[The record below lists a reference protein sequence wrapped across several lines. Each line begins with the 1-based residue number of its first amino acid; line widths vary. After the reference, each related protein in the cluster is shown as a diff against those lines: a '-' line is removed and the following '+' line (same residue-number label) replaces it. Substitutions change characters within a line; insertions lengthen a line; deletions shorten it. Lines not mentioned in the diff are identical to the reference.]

1 MEEVNYLVQD
11 LQRVLG
17 SMNANDYSMNV
28 GNFVTLADFLFD
40 GAIADIYMTSKI
52 MNSLDEVRK
61 LKNRLMELRNR
72 LSRC

>member
-1 MEEVNYLVQD
+1 MQE

-17 SMNANDYSMNV
+17 AMNANDYSMNV